1 MALAAST
8 LVLLFGGLSVRQA
21 RQGDGGPRPT
31 QGEVQQVASSTPSSR
46 PTATPNTAVS
56 GTAEE
61 VGYLDRLRRTP
72 QYHGSL
78 PVDVIQGDDSQQP
91 DLYAAAFARRLLTQ
105 DYQTPRADLLAWV
118 QAESAQS
125 TEPLVVGLVPSEL
138 RDRFAVYSVT
148 DATSG
153 PAPIPSEDDWRGLA
167 TRNAATTAVIDRVIE
182 PQSWSNAV
190 DAGRIQ
196 DPGVTAR
203 QVHATVTRSVGT
215 DTTTYSVE
223 VTINLEGP
231 PSRAGWGFV
240 TLLTYTSIP
249 VGTP

>member
-1 MALAAST
+1 M
-8 LVLLFGGLSVRQA
+8 SVRQA

-91 DLYAAAFARRLLTQ
+91 DLYAAAFVRRLLTQ

-118 QAESAQS
+118 QAESAQT
-125 TEPLVVGLVPSEL
+125 TEPLVVGLVPPEL
-138 RDRFAVYSVT
+138 RDRLAVYSVT
-148 DATSG
+148 DAASG
-153 PAPIPSEDDWRGLA
+153 PAPVPSEDEWRSLA
-167 TRNAATTAVIDRVIE
+167 ARNATTTAVIDRVIE

-196 DPGVTAR
+196 TRASPHARSTRPSPAASGPTRRNTAS
-203 QVHATVTRSVGT
+203 RSRSTWRGRPR
-215 DTTTYSVE
+215 
-223 VTINLEGP
+223 G
-231 PSRAGWGFV
+231 
-240 TLLTYTSIP
+240 P
-249 VGTP
+249 VGGSSPC

>member
-1 MALAAST
+1 M
-8 LVLLFGGLSVRQA
+8 
-21 RQGDGGPRPT
+21 
-31 QGEVQQVASSTPSSR
+31 
-46 PTATPNTAVS
+46 
-56 GTAEE
+56 
-61 VGYLDRLRRTP
+61 
-72 QYHGSL
+72 
-78 PVDVIQGDDSQQP
+78 IQGDDSQQP

-153 PAPIPSEDDWRGLA
+153 PAPVPSEDDWRSLA

-203 QVHATVTRSVGT
+203 QVHATVTRRVGT
-215 DTTTYSVE
+215 DTTKYSVE

-249 VGTP
+249 MGTP